1 MPTVQHPEPL
11 ATAAGHAAATS
22 APLDVRRSRIAAGR
36 LRPGAVLCTLPAV
49 VYFGVFFVAPLIT
62 LALYSLLTPAMFGVH
77 RPYTLD
83 NFKEAATS
91 SLPVHLVWNSVIVG
105 LLVATICVVVGIAVA
120 YWLTYCAG
128 RLRIPVL
135 FIITVTV
142 FANYLVRIYA
152 WRLVLGQ
159 DGAVASVLTRVG
171 FSAHDVRG
179 LLFSRFSVTV
189 ALVHLMLPMVVLLM
203 FAAFRPIESRYL
215 EAAQDLG
222 GGAVTRWVKVILP
235 LIAAPAATAFML
247 TFVLASGDYVT
258 PAFLGGSGGQ
268 LYGVQVLAAFQTT
281 GNWSLGAA
289 LSFLALGVY
298 LVAYLVMTAALRL
311 AGLGKIR
318 WGT

>member
-1 MPTVQHPEPL
+1 MPTVQHPEPV
-11 ATAAGHAAATS
+11 ATGSAQATNLPP
-22 APLDVRRSRIAAGR
+22 ARRARVARMTRGR
-36 LRPGAVLCTLPAV
+36 LRPGAALCTLPAV
-49 VYFGVFFVAPLIT
+49 VWFLLFFVAPLVT
-62 LALYSLLTPAMFGVH
+62 LAIYSVLTPALFGVH
-77 RPYTLD
+77 APYTLE
-83 NFKEAATS
+83 NYKEAATS

-159 DGAVASVLTRVG
+159 DGAVAWVLTHLG
-171 FSAHDVRG
+171 FSDHAVRG
-179 LLFSRFSVTV
+179 LLFSRFAVTV

-203 FAAFRPIESRYL
+203 LAAFRPIESRYL

-235 LIAAPAATAFML
+235 LIAAPAATAFIL

-258 PAFLGGSGGQ
+258 PAFLGGAGGQ
-268 LYGVQVLAAFQTT
+268 LYGVQILAAFQTT
-281 GNWSLGAA
+281 GDWALGAA

-298 LVAYLVMTAALRL
+298 LVAYLFMTAALRL
-311 AGLGKIR
+311 AGIGKIR

>member
-1 MPTVQHPEPL
+1 MATLQHPETL
-11 ATAAGHAAATS
+11 TATAG
-22 APLDVRRSRIAAGR
+22 RR

-49 VYFGVFFVAPLIT
+49 AWFSVFFVAPLVT
-62 LALYSLLTPAMFGVH
+62 LALYSVLTPTLFGVH

-83 NFKEAATS
+83 NYHQATTS
-91 SLPVHLVWNSVIVG
+91 ELPVHLVWNSVVVG
-105 LLVATICVVVGIAVA
+105 LLVAAICVGVGIAVA

-128 RLRIPVL
+128 RLRMPVL
-135 FIITVTV
+135 FIITVAV

-159 DGAVASVLTRVG
+159 DGAVAWVMTHLG
-171 FSAHDVRG
+171 FSDHAVRG

-215 EAAQDLG
+215 EAAQGLG
-222 GGAVTRWVKVILP
+222 GGAITRWVKVILP
-235 LIAAPAATAFML
+235 LIAAPAATAFIL

-258 PAFLGGSGGQ
+258 PAFLGGANGQ

-298 LVAYLVMTAALRL
+298 LVMYLVMTAALRL
-311 AGLGKIR
+311 AGLGNIR
-318 WGT
+318 WGS